1 MAAPTSRALH
11 EDAAHGQDAARTNTR
26 AREDGESNG
35 HQDNKRQE
43 TELFSL
49 VLIFVKVL
57 PEALLVSLREKGT
70 STNLYHTPAR
80 PHRLDGIARQLRH
93 VAPIVKSF
101 QL

>member
-1 MAAPTSRALH
+1 MGRAMATKDS
-11 EDAAHGQDAARTNTR
+11 
-26 AREDGESNG
+26 
-35 HQDNKRQE
+35 KRQE
-43 TELFSL
+43 AELFSL
-49 VLIFVKVL
+49 ALIFVKVL
-57 PEALLVSLREKGT
+57 PEALLVGLREKGT